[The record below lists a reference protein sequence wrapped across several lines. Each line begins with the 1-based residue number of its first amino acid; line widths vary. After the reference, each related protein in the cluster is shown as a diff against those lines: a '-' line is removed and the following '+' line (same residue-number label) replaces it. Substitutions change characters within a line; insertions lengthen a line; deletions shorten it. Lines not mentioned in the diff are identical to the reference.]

1 MPPRTPNERPLA
13 GSVPMEPNGLDGR
26 KADTPPPAWNG
37 PRTGALLLVPIP
49 VPRATATCAAR
60 RAGTQKRIKE
70 LPGKAMDVAFLFNAQ
85 EHQILHAL
93 PVACELSRLRAEIRV
108 TVFVRTEA
116 QLALARRLASYYP
129 GHRLAFERLHEPW
142 PVAALA
148 KTFGNPKALTLWANR
163 ARLNPF
169 DALVVPE
176 RTTLLLKKMGVTRP
190 LFIHLAH
197 GPGGYDRPDDKRLAA
212 FDLLLMPNV
221 TRLTDI
227 MAAGNAQ
234 PGRAAVIGGVK
245 LDLIRRMCASAGRK
259 PLFANGRPTIVYN
272 PHHRAGTTSWTE
284 MGEAVLDRFAAGSDY
299 DLVFAPHIRMFDPP
313 RRYRARFRKY
323 ERLDHVRVDLGSNS
337 SIDMSYM
344 LGADIYLG
352 DISSQVLEF
361 IARPRPAIFL
371 NPRRLAW
378 RGDRDF
384 VNWRLG
390 PVVEDMEGLEQA
402 LATRDVWQGAYE
414 PVQRRAF
421 AAAFPATDEPAPT
434 LGARAIA
441 DFLAEGRVA
450 LPA

>member
-1 MPPRTPNERPLA
+1 
-13 GSVPMEPNGLDGR
+13 
-26 KADTPPPAWNG
+26 
-37 PRTGALLLVPIP
+37 
-49 VPRATATCAAR
+49 
-60 RAGTQKRIKE
+60 
-70 LPGKAMDVAFLFNAQ
+70 MDVAFLFNAQ

-93 PVACELSRLRAEIRV
+93 PVACELSRLWTEIRV

-116 QLALARRLASYYP
+116 QLALVRRLAGYYP

-148 KTFGNPKALTLWANR
+148 KTVGNPKALTLWDNR
-163 ARLNPF
+163 ARLNRF

-190 LFIHLAH
+190 LFIHLGH
-197 GPGGYDRPDDKRLAA
+197 GAGGYDRPNDKRLAA

-221 TRLTDI
+221 PRLADI
-227 MAAGNAQ
+227 VEAGNAH
-234 PGRAAVIGGVK
+234 PGHAAVIGGVK
-245 LDLIRRMCASAGRK
+245 LDLIRRMSTSAGRE
-259 PLFANGRPTIVYN
+259 PLFTNGRSTVVYN
-272 PHHRAGTTSWTE
+272 PHHRAGMTSWTE
-284 MGEAVLDRFAAGSDY
+284 MGEAVLDRFAASSDY
-299 DLVFAPHIRMFDPP
+299 NLVFAPHIRMFDPP

-323 ERLDHVRVDLGSNS
+323 ERLDHVRVDLGSTS
-337 SIDMSYM
+337 SIDMSYT

-361 IARPRPAIFL
+361 IALPRPAIFL

-378 RGDRDF
+378 RGEHDF
-384 VNWRLG
+384 VNWQLG

-402 LATRDVWQGAYE
+402 LATRDAWQKEYE

-421 AAAFPATDEPAPT
+421 AAAFPATDESAPT

-450 LPA
+450 LSG